1 MFTRLRLALAI
12 GVLTFLAP
20 AGKAATPP
28 DTLVLAQNIDD
39 MLTLDPAEAYEF
51 SGVEIIS
58 NVYDRI
64 MRFEPDDLTKL
75 VGGAAESWTVSP
87 DGKSITFKLRPGMK
101 FHSGNPVTAEDA
113 AFSLQ
118 RAIKLD
124 KTPAFIVGQLGWTKD
139 NVDTMVKA
147 LDDTSFE
154 ITIAEPFSPSFVL
167 SLMSSVVGSVVD
179 KKTVLA
185 HETNGDLGNAWL
197 KTNSA
202 GSGPFVLR
210 SWKAN
215 ESVILDAFPGY
226 RSGAPGVKR
235 VVVRH
240 VPEAAAQRLLVE
252 KGDADI
258 ARDLTPDQVGGL
270 SGTKDV
276 TIMNVPRAALHY
288 VALNLKT
295 VPFANV
301 KVRQALHYLVDY
313 QGMVST
319 FLKGQF
325 KIHQAFWPSGFW
337 ASLDETPYS
346 FDPAKAKQLLAEA
359 GYPNGFEVTLDAPN
373 SSPDANIAQSLQATM
388 AQGGVKVTIL
398 SGEQK
403 AVITKYRARQHQ
415 MLLIYWGPD
424 YMDPHTNADSF
435 ARNPDNSDN
444 PKVRPLAWRNSW
456 DIPEITKMADA
467 AVRERDSEKREEMY
481 KDLQRKVMEEGPF
494 IIMFQDSKQVALR
507 NNVKSFVMGPT
518 SDVVFYRLVTKQ

>member
-1 MFTRLRLALAI
+1 
-12 GVLTFLAP
+12 
-20 AGKAATPP
+20 
-28 DTLVLAQNIDD
+28 
-39 MLTLDPAEAYEF
+39 
-51 SGVEIIS
+51 
-58 NVYDRI
+58 

-270 SGTKDV
+270 SGNKDV

-295 VPFANV
+295 APFANV

-319 FLKGQF
+319 FLKGQV
-325 KIHQAFWPSGFW
+325 QDPS
-337 ASLDETPYS
+337 ER
-346 FDPAKAKQLLAEA
+346 
-359 GYPNGFEVTLDAPN
+359 
-373 SSPDANIAQSLQATM
+373 
-388 AQGGVKVTIL
+388 
-398 SGEQK
+398 SG
-403 AVITKYRARQHQ
+403 R
-415 MLLIYWGPD
+415 
-424 YMDPHTNADSF
+424 
-435 ARNPDNSDN
+435 
-444 PKVRPLAWRNSW
+444 
-456 DIPEITKMADA
+456 
-467 AVRERDSEKREEMY
+467 RDSGPPSTRRPTASTPPRRSSFSPKPAIPTASRSRSTRRTPHPTRTSPSPCKRRW
-481 KDLQRKVMEEGPF
+481 RKAA
-494 IIMFQDSKQVALR
+494 SR
-507 NNVKSFVMGPT
+507 
-518 SDVVFYRLVTKQ
+518 